1 MDVSYW
7 LLYAVSGLLVFS
19 LVISS
24 IFGLPGNFL
33 LILFATGVGYYEGF
47 TQVNGTFLAMV
58 AGAWALGEGAEFFSS
73 AIGAKRAQASQRAIY
88 LAYLGV
94 FLGMLVGTAVLPI
107 IGTLIGSMVGAFIG
121 GYLGEYHQT
130 GSDRQAR
137 NVAIS
142 VVIAQLFGL
151 VFKLAVG
158 MAMAIAILTR
168 LPIRS
173 WL

>member
-1 MDVSYW
+1 MDIGYW
-7 LLYAVSGLLVFS
+7 LLYAVSGLLVFA

-33 LILFATGVGYYEGF
+33 LLLFAAGAGYYEGF
-47 TQVNGTFLAMV
+47 SQINGTFLAML
-58 AGAWALGEGAEFFSS
+58 AGAWALGEGGELFSS
-73 AIGAKRAQASQRAIY
+73 AIGAKRAQASSRAIY

-94 FLGMLVGTAVLPI
+94 FLGMLAGTAVLPV
-107 IGTLIGSMVGAFIG
+107 IGTLIGSMLGAFIG
-121 GYLGEYHQT
+121 GYLGEYQQT
-130 GSDRQAR
+130 GSGRQAKT
-137 NVAIS
+137 VAVS

-168 LPIRS
+168 LPI
-173 WL
+173 